1 MNIEHKTFTFYSKR
15 IIPILYVC
23 MNVYCSA
30 VSASV
35 HSQPPLKLLQI
46 QNTWTHVPGHLLR
59 ELPTRWNIFIMM
71 QSKE

>member
-1 MNIEHKTFTFYSKR
+1 MNIVKLMLQFSKR
-15 IIPILYVC
+15 MIPMYVQ
-23 MNVYCSA
+23 MCSA